1 MFNEEVMAGKRKI
14 SAQNFLADQKRFPEL
29 RWKARDGMLFQF
41 RRERDAHNLHLT
53 LKKKIDIIFNDPKT
67 NCHSLV
73 TREVFFKLI
82 TEWESYEWS
91 TFVKLFREEK
101 A

>member
-1 MFNEEVMAGKRKI
+1 
-14 SAQNFLADQKRFPEL
+14 
-29 RWKARDGMLFQF
+29 
-41 RRERDAHNLHLT
+41 

-91 TFVKLFREEK
+91 TFVKLFHEEK